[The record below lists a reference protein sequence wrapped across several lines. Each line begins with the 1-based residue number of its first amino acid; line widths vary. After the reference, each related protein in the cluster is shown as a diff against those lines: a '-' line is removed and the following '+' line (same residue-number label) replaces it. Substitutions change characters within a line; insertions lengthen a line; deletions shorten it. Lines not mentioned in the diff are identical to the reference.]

1 MHTVFNGLLAEI
13 PAILDSFFHQYHKY
27 TFYRGG
33 GWGLGMAT
41 GTQKLYS
48 DAGGRKYGPIELEI
62 PQKVAK
68 SMANITVESCGQ
80 SQPLM
85 PLFWPATGL

>member
-1 MHTVFNGLLAEI
+1 MNAVYLHKGWSCVYTILHVYIAIQGVPVGTVFNGLLAEI

-48 DAGGRKYGPIELEI
+48 DAGGPK
-62 PQKVAK
+62 
-68 SMANITVESCGQ
+68 
-80 SQPLM
+80 
-85 PLFWPATGL
+85 